1 MHIKSFAI
9 NFPLSIDQICCNINH
24 IKDLINGIV
33 PFLQYIILMLHRLE
47 IDDIIETIDSTVDNF
62 AIIQYAKL
70 LFAV

>member
-9 NFPLSIDQICCNINH
+9 NFPLSIDQISCNINH
-24 IKDLINGIV
+24 IKDLINRIV